1 MDNKTETAEWIEKP
15 EQIRLD
21 SIWEEPEYT
30 TIYHISYSRC
40 KKPSPGQGKYKY
52 CPHCGSEM
60 RNGK

>member
-1 MDNKTETAEWIEKP
+1 MDNKKETAEWIKKS

-30 TIYHISYSRC
+30 TIYHISCSRC